1 VSSGKEIAEFQT
13 GADWNKVELVA
24 FSPHGDTLAT
34 NGKGGSLLLL
44 DVVSG

>member
-13 GADWNKVELVA
+13 GADWDKVEAVA
-24 FSPHGDTLAT
+24 FSTKGDTLAT